1 MMTASLRHLATG
13 GRMTVNRAGGMRL
26 LVIQTC
32 PRSTTTVDGA
42 DDVDLRQTGDDSG
55 ATSGRCPF
63 KLPVNTAAS
72 SPSPSPASA
81 SPSGTDFIRPM
92 HELDGPIGWPVVGNF
107 LTYLKKEN
115 RGKMHE
121 VQVSSSN
128 LQFKSNQIKSFFLFK
143 KMQNNTI

>member
-1 MMTASLRHLATG
+1 
-13 GRMTVNRAGGMRL
+13 
-26 LVIQTC
+26 
-32 PRSTTTVDGA
+32 
-42 DDVDLRQTGDDSG
+42 
-55 ATSGRCPF
+55 
-63 KLPVNTAAS
+63 
-72 SPSPSPASA
+72 
-81 SPSGTDFIRPM
+81 M